1 MSAETPQSTGT
12 SYQIKVIGARPT
24 PLRDLYHR
32 FLRIS
37 WPAALAGI
45 VISYL
50 GINGLFA
57 VAYYFVGGVTNMP
70 EGSLLWAFFFSVQTM
85 GTIGYGAMYPASE
98 LANVLVVLESV
109 VGMLLTALFT
119 GLVFAKFSQPVGRI
133 VFSRYAVITQHEGK
147 PTLMLRVGNE
157 RGNRVVEAQV
167 KIDASITTTTKEG
180 NTFYRTLELD
190 LVRSRMGALSR
201 AWNVMHLLEAP
212 SPLAELDAERAEKM
226 ELELLVTV
234 TGLDDTTGQMLHGQR
249 VYEASAL
256 KFGMRLAD
264 GLSIGAD
271 GSFILDTRR
280 FHDIEPEAPK
290 R

>member
-12 SYQIKVIGARPT
+12 SYQIKVIGARRT

-70 EGSLLWAFFFSVQTM
+70 EASLLWAFFFSVQTM

>member
-12 SYQIKVIGARPT
+12 SYQIKVIGARRT

-45 VISYL
+45 VVSYL